1 MKRLAFTLA
10 VFWSL
15 QVLVCLAPVAGVA
28 AAERSAPGREA
39 DGHSHHHAGAAQ
51 GSVEGD
57 RAPDSHAPGANHH
70 QDSNRDCA
78 QHCASLSQT
87 ISASPASVPIPH
99 LSFVTIA
106 PLPASSA
113 LQRALA
119 GAVARLE
126 LERPPPDLLARHG
139 SLRI

>member
-1 MKRLAFTLA
+1 LKRLAFTLA

-15 QVLVCLAPVAGVA
+15 QVLVCLAPAAGVA
-28 AAERSAPGREA
+28 AAERSALGSEA
-39 DGHSHHHAGAAQ
+39 GGHSHHHVGAAQ
-51 GSVEGD
+51 GNVEGD
-57 RAPDSHAPGANHH
+57 RAPHSHAPGANHH
-70 QDSNRDCA
+70 CA

-87 ISASPASVPIPH
+87 ISAAPASVPVPQ
-99 LSFVTIA
+99 LSFVALA

-126 LERPPPDLLARHG
+126 HERPPPDLLARHG